1 LRRRKARKLCGDIM
15 AEPTIISAPPA
26 LRHEKISI
34 EALKVI
40 QRLQQSGYQAYVA
53 GGGVRDLLLG
63 RHPKDFDIATSA
75 HPNEVRRVF
84 HNCRLIGRRF
94 RLAHVL
100 FRGLFIEVATFR
112 ATVDAE
118 TDEQPEAPL
127 AGRNEPPEAFR
138 AQDGMILR
146 DNVYGTAEQDAWRR
160 DFTVNALFYDPQAH
174 KVIDYCGGLPD
185 LERRILRSIGDPFV
199 RFREDPV
206 RMLRACRF
214 AGALDFQ
221 IEPHADHAISQ
232 LRDDLA
238 RASPSRMYE
247 EVLKLFN
254 SGAAEAIFR
263 HLHRT
268 GLFKV
273 IFPEAGDWFAT
284 EEGEEALL
292 RVYHALRQ
300 MDVWKKHG
308 HGISA
313 PLAWALAFGPYHE
326 HRAALLQKEG
336 MKPAPALA
344 IATTEHLRGL
354 AKRVQVFKW
363 VVRDASLLMAAQ
375 PVFEK
380 TREGARTGRFRTRH
394 YFGDALVYLKL
405 RSAWTGQGPDLVH
418 WWQQH
423 L

>member
-1 LRRRKARKLCGDIM
+1 M
-15 AEPTIISAPPA
+15 PEPTIISAPPA
-26 LRHEKISI
+26 LRREKISI
-34 EALKVI
+34 EALKVV
-40 QRLQQSGYQAYVA
+40 QRLQQQGYQAYIA

-94 RLAHVL
+94 RLAHIL
-100 FRGLFIEVATFR
+100 FRGMFIEVATFR
-112 ATVDAE
+112 AAVDAE

-127 AGRNEPPEAFR
+127 AGRDAPLEAFR
-138 AQDGMILR
+138 ARDGMILR
-146 DNVYGTAEQDAWRR
+146 DNVFGTAEQDAWRR
-160 DFTVNALFYDPQAH
+160 DFTINALFYDPEAH
-174 KVIDYCGGLPD
+174 QVIDYCGGLPD
-185 LERRILRSIGDPFV
+185 LERRILRSIGDPLV

-221 IEPHADHAISQ
+221 IEPHADHAIAK

-254 SGAAEAIFR
+254 SGAAEGIFR

-268 GLFKV
+268 GLFSV
-273 IFPEAGDWFAT
+273 IFPEAGAWLAT
-284 EEGEEALL
+284 EEGEEAQL
-292 RVYHALRQ
+292 RIYHALRQ
-300 MDVWKKHG
+300 MDVWKRHG
-308 HGISA
+308 HGINP

-326 HRAALLQKEG
+326 HLAADLQRQQPSLKSS
-336 MKPAPALA
+336 PALA
-344 IATTEHLRGL
+344 MATIAHLRGL
-354 AKRVQVFKW
+354 AKHVQVFKH
-363 VVRDASLLMAAQ
+363 VVRDASMIMAAQ
-375 PVFEK
+375 PMFEK
-380 TREGARTGRFRTRH
+380 TRVGVRTDRFRTRH

-405 RSAWTGQGPDLVH
+405 RSAWTGTGGDLVH